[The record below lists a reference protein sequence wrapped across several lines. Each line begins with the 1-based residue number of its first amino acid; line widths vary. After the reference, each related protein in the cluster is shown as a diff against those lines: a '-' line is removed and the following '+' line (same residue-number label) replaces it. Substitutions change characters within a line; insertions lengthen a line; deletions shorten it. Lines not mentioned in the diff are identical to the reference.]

1 MSEDWFYIF
10 KELEEEKGEEGGEQI
25 GGKGKKIKE
34 VGDHLGTRKV
44 RKNGASGSGSY
55 RVKQC
60 GVKIALGAI
69 NKREDCSQRN
79 VKVKI

>member
-34 VGDHLGTRKV
+34 VGD
-44 RKNGASGSGSY
+44 
-55 RVKQC
+55 KQIHMRSTKQTISIWSF
-60 GVKIALGAI
+60 VEII
-69 NKREDCSQRN
+69 H
-79 VKVKI
+79 